1 MKKCTPIFVIV
12 VVLLLTSNSTK
23 SQTKIGYISSQQMIT
38 QMPEYR
44 RADTALAEYQDA
56 LNQEYAGMVQ
66 EFNKKDSLLRGRDT
80 VMMSKAKLELMR
92 NQQNELYQKLQ
103 RWQQGAQQLYQQK
116 QQQLMGPIYEKV
128 RVAINAVAKENG
140 YSYIFV
146 KEQLLAFPQGDDI
159 EPLVRKKLGL
169 K

>member
-1 MKKCTPIFVIV
+1 MKRYTPVFVIV
-12 VVLLLTSNSTK
+12 VVLLLASNGTK

-56 LNQEYAGMVQ
+56 LNQEYGGMVQ
-66 EFNKKDSLLRGRDT
+66 DFNKKDSLLRSKDT
-80 VMMSKAKLELMR
+80 LKHSKPQLELMR
-92 NQQNELYQKLQ
+92 SQQQELYQKIQ
-103 RWQQGAQQLYQQK
+103 RWQQDAQQLYQKK
-116 QQQLMGPIYEKV
+116 QQQLMGPIYQKV
-128 RVAINAVAKENG
+128 RDAINAVAKENG
-140 YSYIFV
+140 YAYVFV
-146 KEQLLAFPQGDDI
+146 KEQLLAFPPADDI